1 MSFVTFCCAISRINV
16 SDELKIDY
24 MFVLKILILPR
35 QATVCY
41 SFMIGRF
48 WKSLRL
54 PMAWLRNVRTS
65 RLERL

>member
-1 MSFVTFCCAISRINV
+1 VSFVTFCCAISRINV

-24 MFVLKILILPR
+24 MFVLKILILPS
-35 QATVCY
+35 QATVYY

-54 PMAWLRNVRTS
+54 PMAWLRNDRTS
-65 RLERL
+65 RLKRL